1 MILQHYGLFPR
12 NEPYVARPSTSE
24 TEDQSMMGKFVKV
37 ERQVGPSFLPP
48 RTSMWNLFSNVIF
61 FSQGDN
67 RLEYLPFIKESGN
80 EIIDLALYWL
90 GDHLQVNELF

>member
-61 FSQGDN
+61 FHRGITDLSIYHSSRD
-67 RLEYLPFIKESGN
+67 LEMKSLFSTL
-80 EIIDLALYWL
+80 LA
-90 GDHLQVNELF
+90 G